1 MRRVIVQ
8 EFVTLDGFAAGPN
21 GELDFIA
28 ESTAVDSVDSEAA
41 RDQLRFTGG
50 IDTILLGAV
59 TYRMFCQ
66 YWPEQTTESELIADA
81 LNAIPKV
88 VFSTT
93 LEDAPWGAWEPARI
107 VADSASAEVQRLK
120 GEEGKDM
127 VLWGSLSVAQS
138 LIAEGL
144 VDEVQLWICPVL
156 LGQGQRLFPDGTDA
170 QRVRWLDTKSY
181 EGGVVSL
188 RCEPAR

>member
-28 ESTAVDSVDSEAA
+28 ESTAVDPVDSDAA
-41 RDQLRFTGG
+41 RDQLHFTGG

-59 TYRMFCQ
+59 TYRMFSQ

-81 LNAIPKV
+81 LNTIPKV

-107 VADSASAEVQRLK
+107 VPASASDEVRRLK

-138 LIAEGL
+138 LIGDGL

-156 LGQGQRLFPDGTDA
+156 LGHGQRLFSDGADT
-170 QRVRWLDTKSY
+170 QRMRWLGTKSY

>member
-120 GEEGKDM
+120 AEEGKDM

-138 LIAEGL
+138 LIADGL

-156 LGQGQRLFPDGTDA
+156 LGQGQRLFPDGTDT
-170 QRVRWLDTKSY
+170 QRMRWLDTKSY